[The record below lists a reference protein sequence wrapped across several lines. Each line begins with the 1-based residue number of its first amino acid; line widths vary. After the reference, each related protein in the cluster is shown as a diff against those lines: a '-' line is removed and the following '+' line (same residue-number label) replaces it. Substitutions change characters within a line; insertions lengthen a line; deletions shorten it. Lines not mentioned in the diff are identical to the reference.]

1 MPVMSNSNRYLPDQF
16 TPSPV
21 GRGRGVLGVPIPF
34 SMDSPNTGNS
44 DSRPG
49 ITRRVCT
56 ACAECDAADMQ
67 SNVSHKPSEVITST
81 PNVEH
86 GVHDMLGQM
95 SSIVHQIGQQL
106 ADNIISHL
114 SPYSLDTDTPNRQH
128 PDDNKATSSSSMAN
142 LSQNQV
148 IQHRKVKDPPSFRGD
163 GSDTI
168 EIEEWEDLMRTFV
181 KKSNMSA
188 DEHVEEVL
196 VHLRGKAKDVVKFWI
211 RNCDSS
217 TTVCPNSVYSL
228 LRKHFSCNHYSPVP
242 LADFYTTLPEE
253 DENPYD
259 YWLRLNKAAD
269 VASECLRE
277 QGKTL
282 DKPNVEIVH
291 MFIRHCPSKDLA
303 LTFRS
308 KPIDKWSA
316 HEVQAVLN
324 DYQSDLSF
332 KATSTVHHIQSER
345 VSVNKIDVNTVPVP
359 APTVCEQQQK
369 STDFSALEKV
379 IDMLEK
385 VLLTNTNRPQSHP
398 RYQPFNRL
406 PRIEG
411 LDALPCAICNDAAHS
426 ALTHC
431 REHRLCFQCQSPGH
445 SRRFCPRSKQ
455 RPPQPTQEN

>member
-1 MPVMSNSNRYLPDQF
+1 MSNINRYLPDQC
-16 TPSPV
+16 TPGLV
-21 GRGRGVLGVPIPF
+21 GKGRGVLGFPIPF
-34 SMDSPNTGNS
+34 SMDSPNAYNS

-49 ITRRVCT
+49 NAKRVCSVQEHDT
-56 ACAECDAADMQ
+56 ADMQ
-67 SNVSHKPSEVITST
+67 SNVSHRVTQASTST
-81 PNVEH
+81 PNAVH
-86 GVHDMLGQM
+86 GMPDMLGQM
-95 SSIVHQIGQQL
+95 TSIVHQIGQQL
-106 ADNIISHL
+106 ADSIMSHL
-114 SPYSLDTDTPNRQH
+114 SPHSLDSDRPKVRH
-128 PDDNKATSSSSMAN
+128 SDDYKAESPLSLSN
-142 LSQNQV
+142 VSQNQV
-148 IQHRKVKDPPSFRGD
+148 IQHRKVKEPPSFRGD

-181 KKSNMSA
+181 KKSNLNA
-188 DEHVEEVL
+188 DEHVEEIL

-211 RNCDSS
+211 RNCDSA

-228 LRKHFSCNHYSPVP
+228 LRKHFSCSHYSPVP
-242 LADFYTTLPEE
+242 LADFYTTIPEE

-277 QGKTL
+277 QGKAL
-282 DKPNVEIVH
+282 DKPSVEIVH

-332 KATSTVHHIQSER
+332 KATSTVHRSQSER

-359 APTVCEQQQK
+359 APSVCEQQQK

-385 VLLTNTNRPQSHP
+385 VLLTNSNSVQSRPK
-398 RYQPFNRL
+398 RQPYSRL

-411 LDALPCAICNDAAHS
+411 FDALPCAICNNAAHS

-445 SRRFCPRSKQ
+445 SRRFCPKWRQS
-455 RPPQPTQEN
+455 PQPNQEN

>member
-1 MPVMSNSNRYLPDQF
+1 MSNGNRYSPDQF
-16 TPSPV
+16 TPGSV
-21 GRGRGVLGVPIPF
+21 GRGRGVLRFPIPF
-34 SMDSPNTGNS
+34 SINSPSADDN

-49 ITRRVCT
+49 NARRVCPLR
-56 ACAECDAADMQ
+56 EYDADMQ
-67 SNVSHKPSEVITST
+67 SDVNHRVACTST
-81 PNVEH
+81 PKNDSVP
-86 GVHDMLGQM
+86 DMLGQM

-106 ADNIISHL
+106 AENIMSHF
-114 SPYSLDTDTPNRQH
+114 SSHSLDTDTPSKKH
-128 PDDNKATSSSSMAN
+128 TDDYKTDNPSGVAN
-142 LSQNQV
+142 VSQNQV
-148 IQHRKVKDPPSFRGD
+148 IQHRKVKEPPSFRGD
-163 GSDTI
+163 GSDTV

-188 DEHVEEVL
+188 DEHVEEIL

-211 RNCDSS
+211 RNCDST

-228 LRKHFSCNHYSPVP
+228 LRKHFSCSHYSPVP

-282 DKPNVEIVH
+282 DNPSVEIVH
-291 MFIRHCPSKDLA
+291 MFIRHCPNKDFA

-332 KATSTVHHIQSER
+332 KATSTVHRSRSER
-345 VSVNKIDVNTVPVP
+345 VSVNKLDVNTVPVP
-359 APTVCEQQQK
+359 APSVCEQQQK

-385 VLLTNTNRPQSHP
+385 VLLTNSNKPQSHP
-398 RYQPFNRL
+398 RRQPHARL

-411 LDALPCAICNDAAHS
+411 FDALPCSICNDVAHS
-426 ALTHC
+426 ALMHC

-445 SRRFCPRSKQ
+445 SRRSCLRWRSQ
-455 RPPQPTQEN
+455 STQPSPEN